1 MKSRVF
7 IFPLLLVFLSS
18 FAFAQTQNKEDAK
31 LTALVR
37 QMTDAQMSYQPE
49 ALDKIFAADYI
60 EISPIGEFDPRE
72 KVLGFYK
79 PEAKPDPSKMT
90 ASVEATDFSIRS
102 YDKFAIV
109 ITRLNFTRTVEGK
122 TLPPISLRATI
133 VCRKEKGE
141 WKIASVQY
149 TGIRPPQPA
158 KKSE

>member
-49 ALDKIFAADYI
+49 ALDKIFSADYI

>member
-1 MKSRVF
+1 MKLKVF
-7 IFPLLLVFLSS
+7 IFLLLFSS
-18 FAFAQTQNKEDAK
+18 ISAFAQSKDEATLKS
-31 LTALVR
+31 LVK

-60 EISPIGEFDPRE
+60 EISPVGEFDPRE

-79 PEAKPDPSKMT
+79 PEMKPDSSKMT
-90 ASVEATDFSIRS
+90 ATVEATDFSIRH

-109 ITRLNFTRTVEGK
+109 ITRLNYTRTAGGK
-122 TLPPISLRATI
+122 TLPPVSMRATI

-141 WKIASVQY
+141 WKIVSAQY

-158 KKSE
+158 PKS